1 MNERIKQLALQA
13 GLKSEI
19 MVDESNLDVECF
31 LTQYDANVPSI
42 HYWEKFAELIVKEC
56 CHIMNTTAK
65 KAEESNT
72 YMGDDVPTRVHQYK
86 IKQHFGVE
94 L

>member
-1 MNERIKQLALQA
+1 MNERITKIAASSLIIKQLAKQA
-13 GLKSEI
+13 EEYADIEYNASDLDWYELKE
-19 MVDESNLDVECF
+19 
-31 LTQYDANVPSI
+31 
-42 HYWEKFAELIVKEC
+42 EKFAELIVKEC

-94 L
+94 E